1 MSIYNLCNKK
11 DLRSMNIFFSCVLGA
26 FEYNNEYVV
35 LIDEK
40 HICFLQT
47 EDELQRFIR
56 NINLNIANKCIEKN
70 IDTPQISYINENETI
85 EVHALGKIFNCYKIN
100 SKDLRIENSNL
111 IPNKRLIKQF
121 YAKAVKNGKKYEAL
135 DFSFDELNG
144 ALINDVVTLVLGINR
159 FTSSQISTFQNYE
172 NNYKEKI

>member
-56 NINLNIANKCIEKN
+56 NINWDNAQATFL
-70 IDTPQISYINENETI
+70 IS
-85 EVHALGKIFNCYKIN
+85 HLCKIFCLPLPLPPKRATII
-100 SKDLRIENSNL
+100 LRT
-111 IPNKRLIKQF
+111 RRQT
-121 YAKAVKNGKKYEAL
+121 KN
-135 DFSFDELNG
+135 
-144 ALINDVVTLVLGINR
+144 
-159 FTSSQISTFQNYE
+159 
-172 NNYKEKI
+172 